1 MYDMTSSARQSTD
14 DPVGSMPGT
23 ASAAYDHRS
32 RVLSAFDHFA
42 SRVTRR
48 AGRPGA

>member
-1 MYDMTSSARQSTD
+1 MYDMTSSDRQSTV

-23 ASAAYDHRS
+23 ASAAYAHRL
-32 RVLSAFDHFA
+32 RLLSAFDHFA

-48 AGRPGA
+48 TGRPGA